1 MILIL
6 IYKNSFGIDQ
16 KTFQYICFSINQLKF
31 CNDMKII
38 KQKQIRFT
46 WYLLNICGWFTCLL
60 LFFFFLLQIH
70 FCVWTTLIIT
80 SKPKRKE
87 TFIKTNGWTL
97 YSKIPTAIQTRSSRK
112 LKKLLHMEMQH
123 MVRNF
128 HIRFCKVCIYHWF
141 EILG

>member
-60 LFFFFLLQIH
+60 LFFFFASNSFLRMNYFDHH
-70 FCVWTTLIIT
+70 FQT
-80 SKPKRKE
+80 KKE
-87 TFIKTNGWTL
+87 RNIYKDQWLNLVLKNTNSTD
-97 YSKIPTAIQTRSSRK
+97 KSSRK
-112 LKKLLHMEMQH
+112 LKKQLHIEMQH

-128 HIRFCKVCIYHWF
+128 HIYFCKVYIYHWF
-141 EILG
+141 AMLI